1 MRKLMIACGLLLL
14 GAASANAQEGR
25 GYEVSGNYQYVRFNP
40 GSGASGINCQGGSG
54 SIGAYLTPQVGI
66 IGEFGGCKVTGLPSG
81 ASAHELNY
89 LFGPRYHF
97 GTHGRVF
104 PFVQA
109 LFGGEKF
116 SAGATGVGSGSTNAF
131 AMTAGGGAD
140 VTLTKHVSL
149 RAIQFEYLYTHFG
162 GASQN
167 SYRLQSGIVWRIG
180 R

>member
-40 GSGASGINCQGGSG
+40 GSGASGINSQGGSG

>member
-14 GAASANAQEGR
+14 GAACANAQEGR

-81 ASAHELNY
+81 ASAHELNC